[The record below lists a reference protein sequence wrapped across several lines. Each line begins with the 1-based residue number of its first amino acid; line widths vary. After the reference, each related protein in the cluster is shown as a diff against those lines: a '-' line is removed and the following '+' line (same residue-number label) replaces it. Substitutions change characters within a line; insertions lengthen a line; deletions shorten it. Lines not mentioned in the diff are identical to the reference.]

1 MGHKLDQDLSESLQG
16 PRVLPSEECRSK
28 GWWVFCIHKT
38 KKKNKKKFLCAW
50 VTPKDLNFG
59 SWRRK
64 RRGAQEGG
72 QLMDDKDLLHP
83 HYTTSLPL
91 TRCCYYYKPT
101 WHCHNKEGIHLHPFL
116 LHENCWTGEC
126 GSNAG
131 APAHMECSQSTVYN
145 MSYRFPKKPNS
156 SHFLTPIHLLQKK
169 RGGCLSLSLSMW
181 RVPTFFTFEERSE
194 KLDPGR
200 SQVQAKQR
208 THKSTIKNFFEFLRV
223 FSTMIDSVL
232 SSADSCWASTASF

>member
-1 MGHKLDQDLSESLQG
+1 VRVYRVPGSYHQKSAGSKVGESSAYIRQ
-16 PRVLPSEECRSK
+16 
-28 GWWVFCIHKT
+28 
-38 KKKNKKKFLCAW
+38 KKKNKKKFFCAW

-64 RRGAQEGG
+64 RKGAHEGG

-83 HYTTSLPL
+83 HYTTCRIYGLPL

-101 WHCHNKEGIHLHPFL
+101 WHCHNKEGIHLHPL
-116 LHENCWTGEC
+116 LWHENCWTGEC

-156 SHFLTPIHLLQKK
+156 SHFHTPIHLLQKK
-169 RGGCLSLSLSMW
+169 RGGCLSVCLSLCGEYPPSSPLKREVKNW
-181 RVPTFFTFEERSE
+181 TQEDLKFKLSKEHTNQQSKFSLNFLGFSE
-194 KLDPGR
+194 
-200 SQVQAKQR
+200 
-208 THKSTIKNFFEFLRV
+208 
-223 FSTMIDSVL
+223 TMIWFCFVL
-232 SSADSCWASTASF
+232 CGFLLSFNSNI